1 MQLQSFWCRA
11 GLVKRKRTEL
21 RHEVAGAGRSKV
33 LEDIEQ
39 LVGETG
45 DVSEQF
51 RKTLTVG
58 TLQLQLN
65 HRYDNLLVG

>member
-1 MQLQSFWCRA
+1 
-11 GLVKRKRTEL
+11 
-21 RHEVAGAGRSKV
+21 V